1 MNPTVAAF
9 ADASRAVADA
19 AGAETARTMSER
31 QDALGLGVAFAVLL
45 GLAGA
50 IAGAMGVN
58 LRLEEY
64 R

>member
-1 MNPTVAAF
+1 MPRL
-9 ADASRAVADA
+9 ADSGKEVP
-19 AGAETARTMSER
+19 RTMSER

-50 IAGAMGVN
+50 IAGAMGAN